1 MGFRRPPRARGS
13 PSSKP
18 LNARL
23 FERTTRQLRVTDEG
37 RLYLNCCRQALQ
49 AIDDAEAAL
58 QAGQNLVRGK
68 VRISA
73 TSDFGR
79 YLLRGWLDEF
89 NERYPDV
96 SFALTLSD
104 SVSNLLLE
112 EIDLAIR
119 FGAPPD
125 SGLVARKLAP
135 NRRVL
140 CASPDYLAR
149 KGTPTTPPISTAT
162 ISSCS

>member
-1 MGFRRPPRARGS
+1 M
-13 PSSKP
+13 
-18 LNARL
+18 
-23 FERTTRQLRVTDEG
+23 
-37 RLYLNCCRQALQ
+37 
-49 AIDDAEAAL
+49 
-58 QAGQNLVRGK
+58 RGK

-79 YLLRGWLDEF
+79 YLLCGWLDEF

-125 SGLVARKLAP
+125 SGLAARQAGAEPARAVRFAGLSGAQ
-135 NRRVL
+135 RRRRRL
-140 CASPDYLAR
+140 
-149 KGTPTTPPISTAT
+149 PPISTAT